1 MTRDTDR
8 PTLHYVNAA
17 AAGSV
22 RIRRRRRRYDT
33 EIHVHHTWPQQ
44 QQRAVPGRTC
54 TCRECTPHGTASGGD
69 DRRLPRA
76 TAEARRRAAVRA
88 ATHGHHPRTGRA
100 RRCTTTDR

>member
-8 PTLHYVNAA
+8 PTLHHVNAA

-22 RIRRRRRRYDT
+22 RIRRRRYDT

-44 QQRAVPGRTC
+44 QQQQRAVPGRTC
-54 TCRECTPHGTASGGD
+54 TCRESTPHGTASGGD

-76 TAEARRRAAVRA
+76 TTEARRRAAVHA
-88 ATHGHHPRTGRA
+88 AAHGHHPRTGRA